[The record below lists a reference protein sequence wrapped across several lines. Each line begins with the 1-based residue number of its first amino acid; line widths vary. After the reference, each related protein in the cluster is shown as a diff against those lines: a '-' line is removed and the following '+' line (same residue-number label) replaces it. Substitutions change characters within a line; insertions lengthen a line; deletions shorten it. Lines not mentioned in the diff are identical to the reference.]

1 METKSASINRDFR
14 IARLSLFDRL
24 RAVWEGT
31 RDGRRGLP
39 LLPLTLTV
47 DGAPPAATP
56 GLHRKVQ
63 ARVEQVSEQHIAWLI
78 EHNSGLVEE
87 IYSRANDVVYHSDV
101 AKDLTMAHKGRLQ
114 AAVARADQ
122 QIGWYWAAMQRRHIR
137 LRAIATRQEDPPRAE
152 WPPGEA
158 TPTRSAIVDLSAWRP
173 AKITLDPRWDKIEEL
188 LRLPA
193 PSRDHPHAH
202 HYGTLVRA
210 LEILNAQA

>member
-1 METKSASINRDFR
+1 M
-14 IARLSLFDRL
+14 
-24 RAVWEGT
+24 
-31 RDGRRGLP
+31 
-39 LLPLTLTV
+39 LPLTLTV

-101 AKDLTMAHKGRLQ
+101 AKDLTMAHKGRLQAALGRWSAAVQPQRARAQ